1 MSLPGILQEIAEDLG
16 EEAALR
22 FAARLGGT
30 QIYVRRDADSELLRD
45 ILGPELAKW
54 LAERYG
60 GEIVIV
66 PMAKAIMRQ
75 RHRELIL
82 SLSREGLGADEIAR
96 RLGCTSRW
104 VREVVRQAGRASPEE
119 TGTMPLFSRR

>member
-30 QIYVRRDADSELLRD
+30 QIYVRRDEGGLLRD
-45 ILGPELAKW
+45 ILGDELAAW
-54 LAERYG
+54 LADRYG
-60 GEIVIV
+60 GEIIIV
-66 PMAKAIMRQ
+66 PMAKALMRQ

-104 VREVVRQAGRASPEE
+104 VREVVRQAGRASAEDE
-119 TGTMPLFSRR
+119 GTLPLFSRK